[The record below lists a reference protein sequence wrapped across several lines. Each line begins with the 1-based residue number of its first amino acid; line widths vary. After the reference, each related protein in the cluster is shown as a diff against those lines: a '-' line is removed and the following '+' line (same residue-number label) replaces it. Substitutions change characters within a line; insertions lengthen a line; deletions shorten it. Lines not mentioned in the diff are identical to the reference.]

1 MENCDCPLCHSNDFY
16 ALIQTPIMMMDHAL
30 NDEMQF
36 VICQKC
42 DFIYLHPRVPVQ
54 EIKHY
59 YPPYY
64 LSYQGAK
71 AWGKY
76 ANIAEWGLK
85 SELKKR
91 LNMVKNST
99 QMAQGRLLDLGCG
112 RPEFLLLFQNKTNW
126 EVTGID
132 FDSSTW
138 TDERFAELDL
148 HEGEISAMNLSPF
161 GKFDVITLWHY
172 LEHDYN
178 PGLTLRKLKELSHP
192 ATRLIIEVPNYDS
205 LTRSRQK
212 QYWQGFH
219 TPRHTGVY
227 TPATLAKMLQ
237 HNGWKVDKQY
247 TYGSL
252 DPFVLWWLGE
262 RERKMRKWNKSMEAE
277 FPGFLLQKI
286 ISSPL
291 FVLERFL
298 SLGVQTT
305 LAVPA

>member
-1 MENCDCPLCHSNDFY
+1 MENCLCPLCSANEFET
-16 ALIQTPIMMMDHAL
+16 LIHTPVMMMDNAQ
-30 NDEMQF
+30 DAEIRF
-36 VICQKC
+36 VICRKC
-42 DFIYLHPRVPVQ
+42 DFIYLNPRVPVQ
-54 EIKHY
+54 DIKQY
-59 YPPYY
+59 YPSYY

-76 ANIAEWGLK
+76 ARLAEFGFK
-85 SELKKR
+85 SELRRRMK
-91 LNMVKNST
+91 MVKNAIKT
-99 QMAQGRLLDLGCG
+99 NQGRLLDLGCG
-112 RPEFLLLFQNKTNW
+112 RPDFLLLFQNKTNW
-126 EVTGID
+126 QVTGID

-138 TDERFAELDL
+138 QEERFAHLNL
-148 HEGEISAMNLSPF
+148 HEGEISAMNLNAL
-161 GKFDVITLWHY
+161 GNFDVITLWHY

-192 ATRLIIEVPNYDS
+192 HTRLIIEVPNYDS
-205 LTRSRQK
+205 LTSKIQK

-237 HNGWKVDKQY
+237 ANGWKVKQQF

-262 RERKMRKWNKSMEAE
+262 RDRKKLKWNKSLEQE
-277 FPGFLLQKI
+277 FLGFLFQKI

-291 FVLERFL
+291 FMLKRYL
-298 SLGVQTT
+298 SLGVQTAI
-305 LAVPA
+305 AVPA

>member
-1 MENCDCPLCHSNDFY
+1 
-16 ALIQTPIMMMDHAL
+16 MMMLDDAQQA
-30 NDEMQF
+30 EMRF
-36 VICQKC
+36 VICRIC
-42 DFIYLHPRVPVQ
+42 DFIYLDPRVPVQ

-76 ANIAEWGLK
+76 ARLAEWGLK
-85 SELKKR
+85 IELRKR
-91 LNMVKNST
+91 LKMVLKST
-99 QMAQGRLLDLGCG
+99 TKTQGRLLDLGCG
-112 RPEFLLLFQNKTNW
+112 RPEFLWYFQQCTNW
-126 EVTGID
+126 EVEGID
-132 FDSSTW
+132 FDSSAW
-138 TDERFAELDL
+138 HDKRFAHLKLYEGDITEMDL
-148 HEGEISAMNLSPF
+148 SAL
-161 GKFDVITLWHY
+161 GKFDIITLWHY

-178 PGLTLRKLKELSHP
+178 PALTLGRLKDMAH
-192 ATRLIIEVPNYDS
+192 ADTRLIIEVPNYNS
-205 LTRSRQK
+205 LTRKWQN

-227 TPATLAKMLQ
+227 TPETLAKMLQ
-237 HNGWKVDKQY
+237 QHGWKIEKQY

-262 RERKMRKWNKSMEAE
+262 RERNKRLWNKSLEDE
-277 FPGFLLQKI
+277 FPGFLFQKI

-305 LAVPA
+305 VAVPA